1 MSWVDDSEKAMHAFC
16 LATWR
21 IRKCLRTKDQMEKL
35 VSDIC
40 TGVEMAR
47 AYDYTEEEYM
57 DFIRSIG
64 QKTKPMDPKKP
75 SS

>member
-1 MSWVDDSEKAMHAFC
+1 MSSLDDAEKAMHAFC

-21 IRKCLRTKDQMEKL
+21 IRKHLRSKADMERL

-40 TGVEMAR
+40 TGVEMAK
-47 AYDYTEEEYM
+47 AYEYTEEEYM

-64 QKTKPMDPKKP
+64 KLTKPPDPKKP
-75 SS
+75 SA